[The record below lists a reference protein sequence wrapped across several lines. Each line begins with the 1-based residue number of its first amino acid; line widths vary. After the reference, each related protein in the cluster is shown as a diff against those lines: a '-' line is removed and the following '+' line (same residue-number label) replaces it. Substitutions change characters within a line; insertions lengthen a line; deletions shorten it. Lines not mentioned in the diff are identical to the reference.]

1 MPVIIILIVVAIYVI
16 KKIYDELT
24 RSTKIYTP
32 DEIKSMNRAMIGKSK
47 SEKKVIFKTY
57 KKGIPNQKETHN
69 NNTKK

>member
-47 SEKKVIFKTY
+47 SEKK
-57 KKGIPNQKETHN
+57 
-69 NNTKK
+69 